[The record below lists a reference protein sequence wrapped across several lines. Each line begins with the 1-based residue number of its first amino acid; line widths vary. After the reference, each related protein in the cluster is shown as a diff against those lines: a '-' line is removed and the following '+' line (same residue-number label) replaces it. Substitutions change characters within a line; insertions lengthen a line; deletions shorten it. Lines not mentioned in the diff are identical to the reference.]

1 MARSRRYTWPKE
13 AIEAIQS
20 YLIAQERSNSDKS
33 ERTSSFRD
41 LVTELAVLTGR
52 SRRSCRHFARMS
64 GVSTKQQY
72 REWTRAEQ
80 QRLLELI
87 AANPPYEVAKILR
100 RSVGS
105 VYAMLHRLGASA
117 QRGRDWFT
125 VYIIAQVLH
134 ISAEEVKRWIARG
147 WLKTRTVE
155 TGGLKKFIITADDF
169 NEFCLQY
176 REQIV
181 GRRLTIEMLDFVR
194 VYVFPPSHAELFS
207 LREAGYKPRQAK
219 SGHFEL
225 LAGSEDNFLIE
236 TGTAG

>member
-1 MARSRRYTWPKE
+1 MARSTRYTWPEE
-13 AIEAIQS
+13 AMEIVQG
-20 YLIAQERSNSDKS
+20 YLAQDHSNSV
-33 ERTSSFRD
+33 ENRRPSSFRE
-41 LVTELAVLTGR
+41 LVTVLVGLTGQ
-52 SRRSCRHFARMS
+52 SRRSCCRFARKS
-64 GVSTKQQY
+64 GVHTKQQY
-72 REWTRAEQ
+72 REWTRTEQ
-80 QRLLELI
+80 QRLLDLI
-87 AANPPYEVAKILR
+87 ASNPPYEAAKILR

-125 VYIIAQVLH
+125 VYVIAQVLH

-155 TGGLKKFIITADDF
+155 TGGLKKFIITSDDF

-194 VYVFPPSHAELFS
+194 LYVFPPSHAELLS
-207 LREAGYKPRQAK
+207 LREAGYKPRQPK
-219 SGHFEL
+219 DGHFEL
-225 LAGSEDNFLIE
+225 PAGSDDNFLNE